1 MIDVLESLVV
11 AAANWIWGPPLVFL
25 VSASGLFFFLYSR
38 LLPFRHFPL
47 ALHVLSG
54 RHDSASDPGLI
65 NHFQALSVALA
76 STIGMG
82 NIAGVAIAISIGG
95 PGVIFWM
102 WVSAVLGMA
111 TKYFTC
117 TLAVMYRGY
126 DQAGELQGGPMY
138 VIREALSPRWKPL
151 SIWFCIACMAGCLPV
166 FNANQLTQAVRDIV
180 FVPVGISSWQWADAF
195 TGAILT
201 CLSAAVIFGGLR
213 RISHVTSILVPFM
226 VAVYV
231 IAVFGILVIYADQV
245 PGHLTLIF
253 SDAFAASFYSG
264 ETALGGA
271 LGGLILLGVRRAA
284 FSNEAGLGT
293 AAMAHGAAKTGEAV
307 HEGLVAMTGP
317 VIDTLLIC
325 TMTAL
330 AILVTGVWESGGASG
345 VSLTAS
351 AFETAYPGIGGY
363 ILLVCILCFGLSSL
377 FSYSYYGSKAFAFLF
392 GSKRAYLYLSVYV
405 ATIFL
410 GAISSVTLIISFI
423 DLSFALMSVPT
434 LVSALVL
441 SPKVVRETR
450 RYFNERKSHT
460 RLMLKATPRNST
472 KDQY

>member
-1 MIDVLESLVV
+1 MIDSLERITVT
-11 AAANWIWGPPLVFL
+11 AANWIWGPPLVIL
-25 VSASGLFFFLYSR
+25 VTGAGTFFFLYSR

-47 ALHVLSG
+47 ALQVLAG
-54 RHDSASDPGLI
+54 RHDGAADPGLI
-65 NHFQALSVALA
+65 NHFQALSIALA

-82 NIAGVAIAISIGG
+82 NIAGVAIAISLGG

-126 DQAGELQGGPMY
+126 DREGVLQGGPMY
-138 VIREALSPRWKPL
+138 VIREALGEKWKSL

-166 FNANQLTQAVRDIV
+166 FNANQLTQAVRDIM
-180 FVPVGISSWQWADAF
+180 FVPAGLSSWQWADAS
-195 TGAILT
+195 TGAVLT

-213 RISHVTSILVPFM
+213 RISNVTSILVPFM
-226 VAVYV
+226 VAVYAFTV
-231 IAVFGILVIYADQV
+231 VGILVIYADRV
-245 PGHLTLIF
+245 PAQISLIF
-253 SDAFAASFYSG
+253 SDAFSASFYSG

-293 AAMAHGAAKTGEAV
+293 AAMAHGAAKTAEPV

-330 AILVTGVWESGGASG
+330 AILVTGVWEAGDANG

-351 AFETAYPGIGGY
+351 AFETAYPGVGGY
-363 ILLVCILCFGLSSL
+363 ILLLCIMCFGLSSL

-392 GSKRAYLYLSVYV
+392 GSKKAYIYSAVYV

-410 GAISSVTLIISFI
+410 GAVSSVTLIISFI

-434 LVSALVL
+434 LLSAMLL

-450 RYFNERKSHT
+450 RYFAER
-460 RLMLKATPRNST
+460 
-472 KDQY
+472 